1 MHFRFDLSFSRQ
13 IPRQKSYVLH
23 RSKVKVGG
31 KANFR
36 GKNDGKITKQSKQS
50 V

>member
-13 IPRQKSYVLH
+13 IPRQKSYVH
-23 RSKVKVGG
+23 RFKVKVGG